1 MEGGLTAS
9 SEKFVIDCEML
20 QQIAYYHQPIP
31 ASEDDLAV
39 DAIKKVGSTGHFLAS
54 DHTTSRYEKAFYSPF
69 LSDWSN
75 FENWQKRG
83 SLTTPQ
89 RANKIYKEALE
100 NYEKP
105 HMSEDI
111 R

>member
-83 SLTTPQ
+83 SLQPH
-89 RANKIYKEALE
+89 KEQI
-100 NYEKP
+100 KFIKKRWKT
-105 HMSEDI
+105 MKSRI
-111 R
+111 